1 MSLPSCPN
9 SDVPPSHRQQ
19 ISRKIWPELR
29 ACLTLAIPLAG
40 AQLAQA
46 GTAFV
51 DTVMMGLLGGSVLAA
66 GGLGATLFQALVI
79 ISNNVIS
86 AVSPLV
92 ASAYGA
98 GQQAAIGQIVRQG
111 FWLVVGLALPV
122 GLLLWYAEPV
132 LQILGQ
138 DPAIITVAL
147 PYVHAIVWGLPALLG
162 FAVLR
167 NFVSALS
174 DPRPLIVIMVA
185 GTGCNILGNYVLMF
199 GKFGFPALGLAG
211 IGWAS
216 TISLWAMFASLLVY
230 VTSQPRYQPYRL
242 WGSFCLEPMLFT
254 ELLKIGLPIGVLA
267 AVETGMFTLTTFLM
281 GQLGPVPLAA
291 HQIALQTAA
300 VTFMV
305 PLGISLATTVRVG
318 QRLGQ
323 QDFLGA
329 RVAGVV
335 GIALSAL
342 FMSLMGS
349 LIWRFPAQIVG
360 LYLDLK
366 QPANAELVQ
375 FSQHLLAV
383 AAVFQI
389 LDGVQVSAT
398 GALRGLRDTRVPLLI
413 GITAYWGLGLTS
425 GYWLGIVSGWGGIG
439 LWWGLALGLLMAA
452 IVLPLRFLTIPI
464 GQLAILSE
472 LDHELDKAD
481 ANR

>member
-1 MSLPSCPN
+1 ML
-9 SDVPPSHRQQ
+9 
-19 ISRKIWPELR
+19 
-29 ACLTLAIPLAG
+29 
-40 AQLAQA
+40 
-46 GTAFV
+46 
-51 DTVMMGLLGGSVLAA
+51 
-66 GGLGATLFQALVI
+66 
-79 ISNNVIS
+79 
-86 AVSPLV
+86 
-92 ASAYGA
+92 
-98 GQQAAIGQIVRQG
+98 
-111 FWLVVGLALPV
+111 
-122 GLLLWYAEPV
+122 
-132 LQILGQ
+132 
-138 DPAIITVAL
+138 
-147 PYVHAIVWGLPALLG
+147 
-162 FAVLR
+162 
-167 NFVSALS
+167 
-174 DPRPLIVIMVA
+174 A

-216 TISLWAMFASLLVY
+216 TISLWAMFAALLLY
-230 VTSQPRYQPYRL
+230 VISQPRYRPYRL
-242 WGSFCLEPMLFT
+242 WGSFWLEPVLLN

-281 GQLGPVPLAA
+281 GQLGTVPLAA

-329 RVAGVV
+329 RVAGMV

-342 FMSLMGS
+342 FMSVTGS
-349 LIWRFPAQIVG
+349 LIWLFPAQIVG

-375 FSQHLLAV
+375 FTQQLLAV
-383 AAVFQI
+383 AALFQI

-398 GALRGLRDTRVPLLI
+398 GALRGLRDTRLPLLI
-413 GITAYWGLGLTS
+413 GIAAYWGLGLTS
-425 GYWLGIVSGWGGIG
+425 GYWLGIVQGWGGIG

-452 IVLPLRFLTIPI
+452 IVLTLRFLTIPI

-472 LDHELDKAD
+472 LDHELDKAEGNQG
-481 ANR
+481 NR